1 MAAETALFERGT
13 EEKLLDLLRKVLL
26 LVMYKYDHNI

>member
-1 MAAETALFERGT
+1 MAETALFGRGT
-13 EEKLLDLLRKVLL
+13 EEKLLDLLLKVLL